1 MKLVKLVSFIL
12 PGTLFAYICG
22 IYLLACTYVFFYHES
37 SLLLFEPDRE
47 LIIMMPPSQLDRLY
61 QSTHAVKEYRK
72 AVKRRTKS
80 PVGHASALALGSWE
94 RGSIVHLSILR
105 LSMLSLHVP

>member
-1 MKLVKLVSFIL
+1 VKLVKLVSFIL

-47 LIIMMPPSQLDRLY
+47 LIIMLPSQLDRLY

-80 PVGHASALALGSWE
+80 PVVNRSHVGTGAGILGK
-94 RGSIVHLSILR
+94 RKYR
-105 LSMLSLHVP
+105 PPFDP